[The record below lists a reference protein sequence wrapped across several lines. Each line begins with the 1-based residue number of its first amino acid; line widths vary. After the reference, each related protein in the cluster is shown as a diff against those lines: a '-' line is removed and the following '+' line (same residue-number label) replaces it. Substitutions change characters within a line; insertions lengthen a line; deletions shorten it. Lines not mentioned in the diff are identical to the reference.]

1 MKKITLIL
9 LVATFLFQWFVP
21 INMIMQQENT
31 LKEGTPFKFKT
42 QPIDPNDPFRG
53 KFVVL
58 NYAANRFDLTDAT
71 QWIRGEPVFV
81 RIQNDAAGF
90 AEIAGLEKIAPID
103 DNHYV
108 KATINRVWGK
118 NPVKVSIR
126 YPFERFYMEETKAPK
141 AEAMFRDLWRDS
153 STTVYGLVVVHR
165 GEAALE
171 DVLVD
176 GVSISDAVL
185 EVSE

>member
-9 LVATFLFQWFVP
+9 LTATFLLQWFVP
-21 INMIMQQENT
+21 FNMIMQQEHI
-31 LKEGTPFKFKT
+31 LKEGTTFKFKT
-42 QPIDPNDPFRG
+42 QPIDPSDPFRG

-58 NYAANRFDLTDAT
+58 NYQASRFEITDGT
-71 QWIRGEPVFV
+71 QWTRGESVFV
-81 RIQNDAAGF
+81 RLQQNADGF
-90 AEIAGLEKIAPID
+90 AEIVSLEKVAPID

-118 NPVKVSIR
+118 NPVQVSVR
-126 YPFERFYMEETKAPK
+126 YPFERFYMEESKAPK

-153 STTVYGLVVVHR
+153 STTVYGLVVVHQ
-165 GEAALE
+165 GAAALE

-176 GVSISDAVL
+176 GVSIKDAVNK
-185 EVSE
+185 

>member
-9 LVATFLFQWFVP
+9 LSITFLFQWFVP
-21 INMIMQQENT
+21 FNMIMQQEHI

-58 NYAANRFDLTDAT
+58 NYKANRFEIADDA
-71 QWIRGEPVFV
+71 QWVRGEPVFV
-81 RIQNDAAGF
+81 KIQNDDAGF
-90 AEIAGLEKIAPID
+90 AEISGLEKVEPID

-118 NPVKVSIR
+118 NPVQVSIS
-126 YPFERFYMEETKAPK
+126 YPFERFYMEESKAPK

-153 STTVYGLVVVHR
+153 SATVYGLVVVHQ
-165 GEAALE
+165 GSAALE

-176 GVSISDAVL
+176 GVSIKEAVL

>member
-21 INMIMQQENT
+21 FNMIMQQENI
-31 LKEGTPFKFKT
+31 LKEGTPFKFET

-58 NYAANRFDLTDAT
+58 NYKANSIEVADGQ
-71 QWIRGEPVFV
+71 QWTRGEPVFV
-81 RIQNDAAGF
+81 RIQNDANGF
-90 AEIAGLEKIAPID
+90 AEIVSLEKIAPID
-103 DNHYV
+103 DNQYI

-118 NPVKVSIR
+118 NPVQVSVR
-126 YPFERFYMEETKAPK
+126 YPFERFYMEESKAPK

-153 STTVYGLVVVHR
+153 STTVYGLVVVHQ
-165 GEAALE
+165 GAAALE

-176 GVSISDAVL
+176 GVSISEAVL
-185 EVSE
+185 ED